1 MAKFSKLFYTRT
13 NIIFRLRHLIKSFY
27 GLPPNNVVDP
37 VFLFADHLNTVIV
50 LAFLCTVFL
59 SNLFI
64 LKQAVKLL
72 QELQHHCYN

>member
-1 MAKFSKLFYTRT
+1 
-13 NIIFRLRHLIKSFY
+13 
-27 GLPPNNVVDP
+27 VVDP

-72 QELQHHCYN
+72 QELQHHCYNDVL